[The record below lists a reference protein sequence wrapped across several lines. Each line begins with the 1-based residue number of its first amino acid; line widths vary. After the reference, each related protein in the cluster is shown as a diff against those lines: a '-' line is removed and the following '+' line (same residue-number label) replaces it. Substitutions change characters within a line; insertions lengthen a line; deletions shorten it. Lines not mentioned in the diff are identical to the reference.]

1 MDIEI
6 GLKDNK
12 VSIIITQKGNIISQ
26 KNFENGPDLSQK
38 LLAEIDALLKE
49 SRLKKSPASKIKTS
63 IETSEFLTSSRIIK
77 AVSQS
82 FNFAQKN
89 KSRTIS

>member
-12 VSIIITQKGNIISQ
+12 VSIIITRKGNIISQ

-49 SRLKKSPASKIKTS
+49 SSFKKGVISKIKTS

-77 AVSQS
+77 AVAQS

-89 KSRTIS
+89 K